1 MTGPY
6 YSDDHAT
13 LWLGAAEECFD
24 WLSADVLI
32 FDPPYGIAYQ
42 SGARRDTLASS
53 ILNDGDTSVRDRA
66 LTDWG
71 PTKPALVFGS
81 WRIPRP
87 TAARARLIWDTGGAL
102 GMGDLSI
109 PWKPSDQEIY
119 VLGDG
124 PWTGHRGNN
133 VLRFPPVQA
142 TARRGRQHPHQKP
155 VPLMAELVSKTVG
168 EVADP
173 TAGVGSTLVA
183 AKMLGRRCIGV
194 ELDEAYCEIT
204 AKRLQNTE
212 PLDMKAAVAFH
223 QHAFDLGEPS

>member
-87 TAARARLIWDTGGAL
+87 TAARARLIWDTGWAL
-102 GMGDLSI
+102 TPTGDYC
-109 PWKPSDQEIY
+109 PRHKADR
-119 VLGDG
+119 G
-124 PWTGHRGNN
+124 PDRG
-133 VLRFPPVQA
+133 RR
-142 TARRGRQHPHQKP
+142 ARRS
-155 VPLMAELVSKTVG
+155 A
-168 EVADP
+168 
-173 TAGVGSTLVA
+173 
-183 AKMLGRRCIGV
+183 
-194 ELDEAYCEIT
+194 
-204 AKRLQNTE
+204 
-212 PLDMKAAVAFH
+212 
-223 QHAFDLGEPS
+223 